1 MAHNMLQFPVALWR
15 GEITFCVANHREED
29 KCMEQADEGGGRATC
44 ADHNKSI
51 GSSGTLETG
60 GSGGEYSASP
70 APTTTADDTVVYRP
84 KIDGDVMR
92 HNATWGP
99 NPHYFFLAINPNA
112 SKNHAVLGGV
122 EWEKKLAKAI
132 PTCVSSQMKSP
143 PKASSSTKQK
153 KGRPVQAAAYIVAD
167 WVIPYRHK
175 FALALK
181 VWWELL
187 PRALA
192 HIREKEPNVMAV
204 YTLVHNNRPD
214 YEIERYVKLNF
225 IHVGCSLYSKNHQV
239 YAFFYNP

>member
-1 MAHNMLQFPVALWR
+1 MRIIIVLANLVHLGLLSRKRATSKRGSHHLDLAAHVELQPA
-15 GEITFCVANHREED
+15 
-29 KCMEQADEGGGRATC
+29 GRAGPEESTQP
-44 ADHNKSI
+44 
-51 GSSGTLETG
+51 
-60 GSGGEYSASP
+60 SP
-70 APTTTADDTVVYRP
+70 APTTTGDDTVVYRP

-167 WVIPYRHK
+167 WVTPYRHK

-187 PRALA
+187 PRAVA
-192 HIREKEPNVMAV
+192 HIHEEEPNVMAV
-204 YTLVHNNRPD
+204 YTLVHNERPD

-225 IHVGCSLYSKNHQV
+225 TRVGRSLYSKNHQV
-239 YAFFYNP
+239 YAFFYNT

>member
-1 MAHNMLQFPVALWR
+1 
-15 GEITFCVANHREED
+15 
-29 KCMEQADEGGGRATC
+29 
-44 ADHNKSI
+44 
-51 GSSGTLETG
+51 
-60 GSGGEYSASP
+60 
-70 APTTTADDTVVYRP
+70 
-84 KIDGDVMR
+84 
-92 HNATWGP
+92 
-99 NPHYFFLAINPNA
+99 
-112 SKNHAVLGGV
+112 
-122 EWEKKLAKAI
+122 
-132 PTCVSSQMKSP
+132 KSP

-225 IHVGCSLYSKNHQV
+225 IHEFPASDTYGTIMSSWPRVMGADKSNASLSPYRASVTEERGTRLN
-239 YAFFYNP
+239 